1 MKTLS
6 RKIAISIITGVG
18 WLIFVLAWIGFYW
31 GNFSIIQNL
40 VVLAISLLVIGGING
55 VVWTSWGVQFSDE
68 DESEDN

>member
-6 RKIAISIITGVG
+6 RKIAVSIITGVG

-31 GNFSIIQNL
+31 GNFSILQNL

-55 VVWTSWGVQFSDE
+55 VVWTSWGLQSSDE
-68 DESEDN
+68 DKSEDD